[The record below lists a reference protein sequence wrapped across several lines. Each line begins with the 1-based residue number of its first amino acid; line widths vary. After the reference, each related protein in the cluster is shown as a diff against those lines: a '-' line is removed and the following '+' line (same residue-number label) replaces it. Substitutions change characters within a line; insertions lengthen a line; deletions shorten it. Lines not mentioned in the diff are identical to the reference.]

1 MSGFGGDQVTRGPIA
16 RTTWR
21 NVAKAGTF
29 QKGHDPRRKEN
40 PRKGTKQPTFRGI
53 LASMPEGV
61 HDFFLSNVCEDAPDI
76 RLDPYQWALAW
87 QIRHI
92 KEGNWHALQD
102 FLNRTVGKPADTLNL
117 RDETPPDPFD
127 DIDPDIL
134 HRLIDIASGS
144 NGGNGSASEAG
155 AGTPKPA
162 RLP

>member
-1 MSGFGGDQVTRGPIA
+1 
-16 RTTWR
+16 
-21 NVAKAGTF
+21 VAKPGTF
-29 QKGHDPRRKEN
+29 QKNDPRINRAG
-40 PRKGTKQPTFRGI
+40 RAKGSTMPTFRGI
-53 LASMPEGV
+53 LASMPEGTCGAAG
-61 HDFFLSNVCEDAPDI
+61 DWRLPDAPNVE
-76 RLDPYQWALAW
+76 LTPYQWAMGWL
-87 QIRHI
+87 I
-92 KEGNWHALQD
+92 KHVEEGNWHALQD

>member
-1 MSGFGGDQVTRGPIA
+1 
-16 RTTWR
+16 
-21 NVAKAGTF
+21 VAKAGTF

-53 LASMPEGV
+53 LASMPEGTCGTAG
-61 HDFFLSNVCEDAPDI
+61 DWRLPDAPNVE
-76 RLDPYQWALAW
+76 LTPYQWAMGWL
-87 QIRHI
+87 I
-92 KEGNWHALQD
+92 KHVEEGNWHALQD

-134 HRLIDIASGS
+134 HRLIDLAAGS
-144 NGGNGSASEAG
+144 NGGNGASGEAG
-155 AGTPKPA
+155 AGAEKPT